1 MDKLA
6 EFVRWTMP
14 MVYETKTQ
22 NVDDFTYFVSQT
34 RGMYEM
40 FPLSILWLNS
50 PVRTPLLDKRLVT

>member
-22 NVDDFTYFVSQT
+22 NVGEFTFYCVPNARHFEEGAIT
-34 RGMYEM
+34 
-40 FPLSILWLNS
+40 L
-50 PVRTPLLDKRLVT
+50 